1 MTNREK
7 ELFDLIQSNPMISQN
22 ELADKLSIT
31 RASVGV
37 HISNLIKK
45 GYILGKGYIVEP
57 NHPITVIGG
66 ANVDLQGQPYS
77 TLIMN
82 DSNPGVISMS
92 LGGVGRNI
100 AENAALLELPIRLI
114 TAVGNDV
121 YGEKIKENARD
132 RSIDLSDSLMVSSG
146 RTSTYMYILDTT
158 GDMIAAVSDMKIIEK
173 LDESFMANKLKK
185 IDLSGYTVIDAN
197 LNQKTI
203 EYLTNHLKHTK
214 LIFDTVS
221 TTKAIRGKNV
231 LGRFYAIKPNLIE
244 TEVLL
249 GIKITNKKDIIEAG
263 KQFLN
268 LGVKRVIISL
278 GKEGV
283 YYTDGEVDFFKEPF
297 IKNPVNTTGAGD
309 AFIAGLLYGLSNHL
323 NAEDLVTF
331 CLGAASITSLS
342 HETISTE
349 FNMETIINH
358 IKERKV

>member
-7 ELFDLIQSNPMISQN
+7 ELFDLIQSNPMVSQN
-22 ELADKLSIT
+22 ELADKLNIT

-57 NHPITVIGG
+57 NHPVTVIGG
-66 ANVDLQGQPYS
+66 ANVDLQGQS
-77 TLIMN
+77 NKRLIMN
-82 DSNPGVISMS
+82 DSNPGAISMS

-100 AENAALLELPIRLI
+100 AENAALLGLPVRLI
-114 TAVGNDV
+114 TAIGNDV
-121 YGEKIKENARD
+121 YGEKIKENARE
-132 RSIDLSDSLMVSSG
+132 RGIDLSDSLLVSSE

-158 GDMIAAVSDMKIIEK
+158 GDMIAAVSDMKIIDK
-173 LDESFMANKLKK
+173 LDAPFMANKLKK

-197 LNQKTI
+197 LNQNTI
-203 EYLTNHLKHTK
+203 EYLTSQLKQTK

-221 TTKAIRGKNV
+221 TTKAIRAKNV
-231 LGRFYAIKPNLIE
+231 LGCFYAIKPNLIE

-249 GIKITNKKDIIEAG
+249 DKKINSKKDVIDAG

-268 LGVKRVIISL
+268 MGINRVLISL

-283 YYTDGEVDFFKEPF
+283 YYTDGDVAFFKEPL

-323 NAEDLVTF
+323 TPYELVEF
-331 CLGAASITSLS
+331 CLGAARVTSLS
-342 HETISTE
+342 HETISPE
-349 FNMETIINH
+349 FNHETIIKH
-358 IKERKV
+358 IKENKA